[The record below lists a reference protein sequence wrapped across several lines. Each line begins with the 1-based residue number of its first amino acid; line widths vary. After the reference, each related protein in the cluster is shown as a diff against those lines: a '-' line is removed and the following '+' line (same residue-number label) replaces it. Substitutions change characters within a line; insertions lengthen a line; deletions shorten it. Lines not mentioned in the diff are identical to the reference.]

1 MKNQLLMNYL
11 DLKGFKPED
20 LYANHAVIMDDD
32 KFMLSDSGESWV
44 DKEVAYNEE
53 THKVVTARDILIAKS
68 QQYLMDNCTAAIFVP
83 LFNLNGDF
91 TGLSI
96 RKMCDKKHDSWF
108 VPGSRKIDLVYNLNE
123 SFNQAVRKNSII
135 LTEGVYDTIALK
147 KYGITHAGAL
157 LGTNMSNLQFFQLF
171 SVVDN
176 IALCLDNDE
185 AGHKAIA
192 TIVNNYGKYATF
204 WKVDIDRDPDE
215 FLKLNGPDVFRQRIS
230 KINDK

>member
-1 MKNQLLMNYL
+1 MKNQQLQNYL

-32 KFMLSDSGESWV
+32 KFMLADGGEKWV
-44 DKEVAYNEE
+44 DQQVAYNEDN
-53 THKVVTARDILIAKS
+53 KVVTARDILIAKS

-83 LFNLNGDF
+83 LFNLQGDF

-123 SFNQAVRKNSII
+123 SFNACVRKNSII

-147 KYGITHAGAL
+147 KYGLANCGAL

-171 SVVDN
+171 SIVDN
-176 IALCLDNDE
+176 IALCLDDDE
-185 AGHKAIA
+185 AGHKAVA
-192 TIVNNYGKYATF
+192 HIVQTYGKFAKFYT
-204 WKVDIDRDPDE
+204 VNIDCDPDE
-215 FLKLNGPDVFRQRIS
+215 FLKANGPEVFRKRIV